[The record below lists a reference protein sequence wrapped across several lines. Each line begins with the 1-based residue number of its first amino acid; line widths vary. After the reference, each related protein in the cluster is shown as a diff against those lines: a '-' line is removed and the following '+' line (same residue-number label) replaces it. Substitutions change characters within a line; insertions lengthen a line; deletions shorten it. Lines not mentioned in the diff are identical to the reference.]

1 MKIWNL
7 LRLHA
12 GARLGLQRSAD
23 AFWQRQTQ
31 TFLARPEYYERRTQ
45 VLLDV
50 LPTIPAQERAL
61 DVGCGDGT
69 FTELV
74 AVRAAHTLAYD
85 ISEPLILAARH
96 RVHPAIEYHVADI
109 EAVPGPGPF
118 GLVSCI
124 GVLSCIVDPEKY
136 ARVCRML
143 SIQTGP
149 GGYLLLVD
157 TLSNSG
163 EVRRAYRNG
172 YVARYRD
179 RGDYAAAFARGG
191 LDLMVD
197 REIAAMR
204 GGLTNRLMVFRAR
217 CD

>member
-85 ISEPLILAARH
+85 ISEPLILAAR
-96 RVHPAIEYHVADI
+96 RRGHPDIEYHVADI
-109 EAVPGPGPF
+109 EAVPGSGPF

-124 GVLSCIVDPEKY
+124 GVLSCIVDPDKY
-136 ARVCRML
+136 ARVCSML
-143 SIQTGP
+143 GADLTVD
-149 GGYLLLVD
+149 GYLLLVD
-157 TLSNSG
+157 TLSSSG

-179 RGDYAAAFARGG
+179 HNAYVAAFQQAG
-191 LDLMVD
+191 LELVIDL
-197 REIAAMR
+197 EIASMR
-204 GGLTNRLMVFRAR
+204 GGLTNRLIVFRKS
-217 CD
+217 